1 MNLVNKEYQNR
12 ARQTLAAWKESGG
25 LSDDF
30 VEPSSP
36 EIAAMIDHTILKPD
50 ASISAVNKV
59 CKEALEHKFASV
71 CVNPVHVER
80 CVQNLGDAVPTCTV
94 IGFPL
99 GANTSEIKADEARMA
114 AKQGAKELD
123 MVINVG
129 LLKTANFQEVY
140 EDIKAVRMADT
151 DVVLKV
157 ILETCLLSKE
167 EIVIASMLCREAGA
181 DFVKTST
188 GFSTGGAT
196 VEDISLMRFVV
207 KEDLGVKASGG
218 IKTRVDALNMIR
230 AGADRLGASAGVE
243 IISEDA

>member
-12 ARQTLAAWKESGG
+12 ARQILEAWQASGG
-25 LSDDF
+25 LPDDF
-30 VEPSSP
+30 VEPSST

-71 CVNPVHVER
+71 CVNPAHVER
-80 CVQNLGDAVPTCTV
+80 CVQNLGGKVPTCTV

-99 GANTSEIKADEARMA
+99 GANTSEIKADEARLA
-114 AKQGAKELD
+114 VKQGANELD

-151 DVVLKV
+151 EVVLKV

-167 EIVIASMLCREAGA
+167 EIVIASMLCREAGV

-207 KEDLGVKASGG
+207 KDDLGVKASGG

-243 IISEDA
+243 IISADI